1 MKITNLISGETEE
14 MNIVLAAFLLTLF
27 AGLSTGLGSAIP
39 FFFKSFKKVYL
50 AFFLGLSAG
59 VMILVS
65 FAELLPKAVEEIGF
79 LYSIIAFFIGMGVV
93 ILIDFL
99 IPHTH
104 NPHHMDKGEEKI
116 SSIQKECQDDDCEEE
131 IEEPIQESRVV
142 TGEQESSSEEEKR
155 KALNRAG
162 VITAIALAIHNF
174 PEGMATFAAALND
187 ISLGIS
193 IAVAIAIHNIPEG
206 ISVSIPIYY
215 ATKNKWKSFGLSFA
229 SGLAEPI
236 GAGVAYGTL
245 QLIKTTIPSFTPH
258 FNWVLTASLAFVAG
272 IMVYISLDELIPVA
286 REYGKGD
293 IVMAGVVVGMVI
305 MAASLI
311 LFQYLG

>member
-1 MKITNLISGETEE
+1 

-65 FAELLPKAVEEIGF
+65 FAELLPKSVEEIGF
-79 LYSIIAFFIGMGVV
+79 LYSIIAFFVGMVVV

-99 IPHTH
+99 IPHSH
-104 NPHHMDKGEEKI
+104 NPHHMDKDEEKI
-116 SSIQKECQDDDCEEE
+116 STIQKECQDDICEEE
-131 IEEPIQESRVV
+131 ETEEVVIQEPRVASV
-142 TGEQESSSEEEKR
+142 EQESSPDEEQR

-162 VITAIALAIHNF
+162 VLTAIAIAIHNF

-215 ATKNKWKSFGLSFA
+215 ATKSKWKSFGLSFA

-236 GAGVAYGTL
+236 GAGVAYGIL
-245 QLIKTTIPSFTPH
+245 RLIQTSIPSFAPY
-258 FNWVLTASLAFVAG
+258 FDWVLTASLAFVAG

-311 LFQYLG
+311 LFQYL

>member
-1 MKITNLISGETEE
+1 

-79 LYSIIAFFIGMGVV
+79 LYSIIAFFIGMVVV

-99 IPHTH
+99 IPHSH

-116 SSIQKECQDDDCEEE
+116 STIQKECQDDVCEEEE
-131 IEEPIQESRVV
+131 IEVAIQEPRVAV
-142 TGEQESSSEEEKR
+142 EGQESSTDEDQR

-162 VITAIALAIHNF
+162 VITAIAIAIHNF

-215 ATKNKWKSFGLSFA
+215 ATKNKWKSFGISFA

-236 GAGVAYGTL
+236 GAGIAYGIL
-245 QLIKTTIPSFTPH
+245 QLIKTTIPSFAPH

-305 MAASLI
+305 MAASLV
-311 LFQYLG
+311 LFQYL